1 LLPNSEAG
9 SREDHPEIARLAE
22 RADMPRQTILLVPTV
37 LLIWGFG
44 CPFFATAADPEKL
57 TIDEAVEMALANNP
71 QVKAA
76 RHELAMAQAHV
87 GMAKSRYYPQISF
100 NGIGKLGLSGAT
112 NGLGLLGLPASPFWR
127 NLADAGNVNQ
137 DIFDFGRTR
146 HATSVAR
153 AEVQAGE
160 YNLDQVRIEV
170 AERAKVAFL
179 KVLTAQRVIQVR
191 EHDVRERQGVERKA
205 REFYEAGL
213 SSKFDLDL
221 ADVGLTS
228 AELALAQ
235 AREDEQ
241 AAWAEFYAALGL
253 PQEKRYSLTEPEIA
267 LVSPEP
273 RDKEIDRGL
282 ATRPDLKAL
291 QAEISAQQE
300 RVEYARSLR
309 RPLLNGVFSGGYAR
323 VAQLTAGNL
332 MVGGLGLFA
341 PIYTGGALAAQVQAE
356 QANLDALRARYQSQT
371 LAARNEVSLAHTR
384 VTKALDSA
392 QANQRIAG
400 YAEEA
405 LRLARTRYE
414 AQLVSFV
421 DLLTAETAA
430 ESARANYAQ
439 ALYNYEI
446 AEVHLAAAMGSQP

>member
-1 LLPNSEAG
+1 MPNSEAG
-9 SREDHPEIARLAE
+9 SCEDHLEFARLTE
-22 RADMPRQTILLVPTV
+22 RAEMKRRTILLVTT
-37 LLIWGFG
+37 LLMIWGLG
-44 CPFFATAADPEKL
+44 CPFFATGADLEKL
-57 TIDEAVEMALANNP
+57 TIDQAVEMALANNP

-76 RHELAMAQAHV
+76 RHELAVAQAHAGV
-87 GMAKSRYYPQISF
+87 ARSRYYPQISF

-137 DIFDFGRTR
+137 SIFDFGRSR

-170 AERAKVAFL
+170 AERAKVAVL

-191 EHDVRERQGVERKA
+191 EQDVRERQGVERKA

-213 SSKFDLDL
+213 SSKLDLDL
-221 ADVGLTS
+221 AEVGLTS

-235 AREDEQ
+235 ARDDEE
-241 AAWAEFYAALGL
+241 ARWADLDAALGL
-253 PQEKRYSLTEPEIA
+253 PEEKRYSLTEPQIA

-273 RDKEIDRGL
+273 LDKEIDQAL

-323 VAQLTAGNL
+323 FAQLAAGNL

-341 PIYTGGALAAQVQAE
+341 PIYTGGGLEAQVRAE
-356 QANLDALRARYQSQT
+356 QANLDALRARYQSHV
-371 LAARNEVSLAHTR
+371 LAARNEVSLEYAGVR
-384 VTKALDSA
+384 KALDSA
-392 QANQRIAG
+392 QANQRIASYG
-400 YAEEA
+400 EEA
-405 LRLARTRYE
+405 LRVARTRYQT
-414 AQLVSFV
+414 QLISFV

-439 ALYNYEI
+439 ALYDYQI
-446 AEVHLAAAMGSQP
+446 AEVRLSAAMGLRP